1 MTPKIMKKLRYNS
14 FLKSSVAVLAAVVL
28 VIGGIVLPNRQHA
41 DAESV
46 SELRAQAAALEQQIR
61 DNDALANQLAQE
73 ADSLKKKIAEYDLQI
88 SQVQNQIQLT
98 SIKISELE
106 DELVKAQAELDRQK
120 ELLKTSLRALY
131 KKGDASSFE
140 LLVGSQSFSQFVN
153 EQEYLERLKSG
164 IQKSAEKVI
173 ELKQQIQTNKEEQE
187 ALLKQQEEQKLALD
201 AARAERQSVLD
212 YTQGQEANYRNM
224 VNDLKSQQREINAKI
239 FAQSNAQIFPGDPG
253 RGGYPNVWAN
263 SPMDTMLDSWGM
275 YNRECVSYA
284 AYKVAASGRNMPGN
298 WPSYYFRYGSGH
310 GGNAR
315 DWIGNADIDGI
326 PYDRNPRVGDVAIL
340 VSGTYG
346 HAAYV
351 EQVLDGGRVYISQ
364 YNYDW
369 NGNYS
374 EAIINYTQANW
385 YFIHF

>member
-1 MTPKIMKKLRYNS
+1 MTPKSMKKFNIAKHVKPTLIIAIATV
-14 FLKSSVAVLAAVVL
+14 FAV
-28 VIGGIVLPNRQHA
+28 GGIVFPNRHKA

-46 SELRAQAAALEQQIR
+46 DELRARAAALEQQIR
-61 DNDALANQLAQE
+61 DNDSKANQLAQE

-106 DELVKAQAELDRQK
+106 DELNRAQAELDRQK

-173 ELKQQIQTNKEEQE
+173 ELKQQIQVNKEEQE
-187 ALLKQQEEQKLALD
+187 VLLKQQEEQKVALD
-201 AARAERQSVLD
+201 AARSERQSVLD

-224 VNDLKSQQREINAKI
+224 VNDLKSQQRDINAKI

-315 DWIGNADIDGI
+315 DWIGNASIDGI

>member
-1 MTPKIMKKLRYNS
+1 MKSAVSKKLKA
-14 FLKSSVAVLAAVVL
+14 LPLVVLAILMAGGTVL
-28 VIGGIVLPNRQHA
+28 TPNTGEVR
-41 DAESV
+41 AESV

-61 DNDALANQLAQE
+61 DNDAKANKLAQE

-88 SQVQNQIQLT
+88 TQVQNQIQLT

-106 DELVKAQAELDRQK
+106 AELARAQAELDRQK

-153 EQEYLERLKSG
+153 EQEYLERLKTG

-187 ALLKQQEEQKLALD
+187 KLLKQQEEQKAALD
-201 AARAERQSVLD
+201 TARAERQSVLD

-224 VNDLKSQQREINAKI
+224 VDSLKQQQREINAKI
-239 FAQSNAQIFPGDPG
+239 FAQSSAQIFPGDPG
-253 RGGYPNVWAN
+253 KGGYPDVWAN
-263 SPMDTMLDSWGM
+263 SPMDTLVDNWGM

-284 AYKVAASGRNMPGN
+284 AYRVAASGRNMPSN
-298 WPSYYFRYGSGH
+298 WPSYYFRFGAGH

-315 DWIGNADIDGI
+315 DWVGNAEVDGI